1 MNSAFPNSLPH
12 HHAGFPGAS
21 FGRLLFAILI
31 LHGEVTHAQ
40 PAAVHQVD
48 QLSVTADHGVTI
60 RFSGNAAPGQRRYFD
75 LFPIE
80 GSPDLVQWNY
90 LGMATRTNASTDRA
104 FFTHPPA
111 PEGSRGFY
119 RTATNILA
127 SPLPPLTGPYA
138 VGSFSRLLTDPA
150 RTNAIRRTN
159 HQFMVTFFY
168 PAEPRPAVLPAPYW
182 ERAMIGEMLNWYQF
196 AIDRT
201 WFGRDFVQAPLA
213 AAEERWPILLYSP
226 SLNSERREN
235 LYKLVE
241 LASHGFVI
249 AAMDHRETFASAF
262 PNGSIVRGK
271 PVNFESPQAIYD
283 ALADR
288 VADVHRV
295 YDELARMNAEDPGWA
310 GRLDFT
316 RVGAFGFSM
325 GGITS
330 AELCRTDSRI
340 HVGAGMDGIFFIPE
354 LLESPLPKPFLY
366 LRADTPEI
374 IMPDGRMDDRLA
386 VMENMTRD
394 GYYIQISGT
403 VHWSFA
409 DLPLLTTQEN
419 FQATVGRPI
428 HPLIGPHRVNEL
440 SAGYLVSFFK
450 KYLRNEDDHRLDDP
464 SVGASEV
471 LKYVKR

>member
-1 MNSAFPNSLPH
+1 MNFASPSSSPH
-12 HHAGFPGAS
+12 QCGCFQAS
-21 FGRLLFAILI
+21 CLALALI
-31 LHGEVTHAQ
+31 LFLLHGTVLRAQ
-40 PAAVHQVD
+40 TAALHKVD
-48 QLSVTADHGVTI
+48 QLSIADGDTVTL
-60 RFSGNAAPGQRRYFD
+60 RFSGNAASTQRRYFD
-75 LFPIE
+75 LFPVE
-80 GSPDLVQWNY
+80 GSPDLVHWSF
-90 LGMATRTNASTDRA
+90 LGMATRTNASPDQA
-104 FFTHPPA
+104 FFRHRTA
-111 PEGSRGFY
+111 PGSPHGFY
-119 RTATNILA
+119 RTASNILV

-150 RTNAIRRTN
+150 RTNAARRTN

-168 PAEPRPAVLPAPYW
+168 PAEPRPAMLPVPYW
-182 ERAMIGEMLNWYQF
+182 ERAMTGEMFNWYRF

-201 WFGRDFVQAPLA
+201 WAGRDFADAPLA
-213 AAEERWPILLYSP
+213 TAEQRWPVLLYSP

-235 LYKLVE
+235 LYKLLE

-262 PNGSIVRGK
+262 PNGTIVHGK
-271 PVNFESPQAIYD
+271 PTDFTSPKAIYD
-283 ALADR
+283 AQADR
-288 VADVHRV
+288 VADAHLV
-295 YDELARMNAEDPGWA
+295 YDELVRMNAEDPRFG
-310 GRLDFT
+310 GLLDFS

-325 GGITS
+325 GGITA

-340 HVGAGMDGIFFIPE
+340 HAGAGMDGVFFIPE

-374 IMPDGRMDDRLA
+374 TMPDGRPDDRLA

-409 DLPLLTTQEN
+409 DLPLLTTKEN
-419 FQATVGRPI
+419 FQATVGKPI
-428 HPLIGPHRVNEL
+428 HPLIEPHRINQI
-440 SAGYLVSFFK
+440 SAGFLVSFFR
-450 KYLRNEDDHRLDDP
+450 KYLRHEDDHRLDDP
-464 SVGASEV
+464 SAGAPEV

>member
-1 MNSAFPNSLPH
+1 MNSRPQTSYPRILVALF
-12 HHAGFPGAS
+12 AAVFFPGLA
-21 FGRLLFAILI
+21 
-31 LHGEVTHAQ
+31 VHAQ
-40 PAAVHQVD
+40 LPVVHQTEEI
-48 QLSVTADHGVTI
+48 SVASDRLVTI
-60 RFSGNAAPGQRRYFD
+60 RFSGNASAAQRRHFD
-75 LFPIE
+75 LFPVE
-80 GSPDLVQWNY
+80 YSPDLIHWSL
-90 LGMATRTNASTDRA
+90 LGIATRTNAAAGGA
-104 FFTHPPA
+104 FFTHRQ
-111 PEGSRGFY
+111 ESDISRAFY
-119 RTATNILA
+119 RTPTNILA
-127 SPLPPLTGPYA
+127 SPLPPLTGRYA

-150 RTNAIRRTN
+150 RTNATRRTN

-201 WFGRDFVQAPLA
+201 WFGRDFAEAPLA

-262 PNGSIVRGK
+262 PNGAIVRGK
-271 PVNFESPQAIYD
+271 PIDFTSPQAIYD

-288 VADVHRV
+288 VADVHLA
-295 YDELARMNAEDPGWA
+295 YDELVRRNAEDPGWA

-330 AELCRTDSRI
+330 AELCRTDPRI
-340 HVGAGMDGIFFIPE
+340 HAGAGMDGIFFIPE
-354 LLESPLPKPFLY
+354 LLETPLPKPFLF
-366 LRADTPEI
+366 LRADNEEI
-374 IMPDGRMDDRLA
+374 TMPDGRPDDRLA

-409 DLPLLTTQEN
+409 DLPLLTTREN

-428 HPLIGPHRVNEL
+428 HPLIEPHRVNEL

-464 SVGASEV
+464 SAGASEV
-471 LKYVKR
+471 LKFVKR